1 MSIVQT
7 RVAPG
12 RALEALTQCADADL
26 GSPTWWACLARNL
39 DALGEELVSADTQ
52 GLVDQ
57 IITDTPQYAAS
68 ANLLTTMDT
77 RLRADVIA
85 LRHLVAQLSGSRTA
99 ADQIREQITDLVHRV
114 RTLDRAS
121 RQLLV
126 EAYGR
131 DLGGE

>member
-1 MSIVQT
+1 
-7 RVAPG
+7 
-12 RALEALTQCADADL
+12 
-26 GSPTWWACLARNL
+26 
-39 DALGEELVSADTQ
+39 
-52 GLVDQ
+52 
-57 IITDTPQYAAS
+57 
-68 ANLLTTMDT
+68 MDT
-77 RLRADVIA
+77 RLRVDVIA

-99 ADQIREQITDLVHRV
+99 ADQVREQVADLVHRV